1 MVNIHDSGYKVLFSN
16 RTIFRQLIETFVAEP
31 WVREA
36 DFDQAETLDK
46 SFISEHYKATEGDLI
61 YKVPLKDSEV
71 YIYVLLELQSG
82 SDRFMALRVLNYLTN
97 FYMDYYENHKNIR
110 YLPPV
115 FPIVLY
121 NGNARWTAPTRL
133 EELIERPD
141 LAGRFGVSFE
151 YFKIAENDFKPEDLL
166 KFRNIV
172 STLFLAES
180 HYDLEVLIDELSA
193 VFTSESDR
201 QAVSLFINW
210 FLQLAN
216 HGRIESSDV
225 DALNQV
231 YSSFEEVQPML
242 IESLA
247 KERQKIREQAIKE
260 GREEGREK
268 GREEGREEGKEV
280 GLREGEE
287 ARATLIAQTLLA
299 RDMSITD
306 VAEITGLSR
315 DKIEKMKQEL

>member
-1 MVNIHDSGYKVLFSN
+1 MVNIHDSGYKYLFSN
-16 RTIFRQLIETFVAEP
+16 RTIFRQLIETFVQEA

-36 DFDQAETLDK
+36 DFEQAETLDK
-46 SFISEHYKATEGDLI
+46 SFISDHYKATEGDLI
-61 YKVPLKDSEV
+61 YKVPLRDSEV
-71 YIYVLLELQSG
+71 YIYILLEFQSG
-82 SDRFMALRVLNYLTN
+82 SQRFMALRVLNYLIN
-97 FYMDYYENHKNIR
+97 FYMDYLENHDNIQ

-121 NGNARWTAPTRL
+121 NGNAKWTAPTRIDA
-133 EELIERPD
+133 LIEQPD

-151 YFKIAENDFKPEDLL
+151 YFKIAENEFKPEDLL

-180 HYDLEVLIDELSA
+180 HYDLEVLIDELSM

-216 HGRIESSDV
+216 HGRIKASDM
-225 DALNQV
+225 DSLSQV
-231 YSSFEEVQPML
+231 YSSFEEVKPML

-247 KERQKIREQAIKE
+247 KEKQKIHEEARKE
-260 GREEGREK
+260 GREEGRE
-268 GREEGREEGKEV
+268 
-280 GLREGEE
+280 EGEQRE
-287 ARATLIAQTLLA
+287 KRLIARRMLN
-299 RDMSITD
+299 RGMDIGEIT
-306 VAEITGLSR
+306 EITGLPEEEIR
-315 DKIEKMKQEL
+315 KIRKQV